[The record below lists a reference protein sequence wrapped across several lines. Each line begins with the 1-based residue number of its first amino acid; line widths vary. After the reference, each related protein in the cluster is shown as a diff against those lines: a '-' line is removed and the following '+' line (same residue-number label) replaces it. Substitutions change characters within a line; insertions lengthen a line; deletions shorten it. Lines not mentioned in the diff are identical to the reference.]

1 MNGLQQL
8 KTSVGFTSCQSRTG
22 FWGYRRHR
30 PYFSKPLPILLFT
43 DRKDHTTA
51 VFIFSDRIKKCSWFL
66 GWNSAVRLCFVKGP
80 LNIVWELMFLRIQF
94 KCKYRTKWTISTLH
108 FTSHSQPWTY
118 SVCVSHAY
126 YNLWM
131 PPPSCVCLKG
141 TFCIFHDKQLLLCID
156 LFTTL
161 QSAEGKCQRIGESL

>member
-8 KTSVGFTSCQSRTG
+8 KTSMGPTSCQSRTG
-22 FWGYRRHR
+22 VWGYRRHR
-30 PYFSKPLPILLFT
+30 PYFSNLIVMSSFSKPLPTLVFT

-51 VFIFSDRIKKCSWFL
+51 VFIFIDRIKKCSWFL

-118 SVCVSHAY
+118 SVCVFLMHTTICECH
-126 YNLWM
+126 L
-131 PPPSCVCLKG
+131 PPVFVWRARFAFFVISNYCC
-141 TFCIFHDKQLLLCID
+141 
-156 LFTTL
+156 
-161 QSAEGKCQRIGESL
+161 A